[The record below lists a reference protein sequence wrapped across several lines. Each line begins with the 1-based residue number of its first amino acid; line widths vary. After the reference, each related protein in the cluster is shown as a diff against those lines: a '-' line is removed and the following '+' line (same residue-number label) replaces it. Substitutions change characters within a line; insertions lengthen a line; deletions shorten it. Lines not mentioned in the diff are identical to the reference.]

1 MFHRNQNSSHQTWST
16 YWSINKRHS
25 LMTEGHCGSK
35 GHRCIFCVIY
45 CKINYSYFLEISHR
59 RQKFCRITKN
69 FFWLRY
75 FRLIWLCAPSWR
87 DLGVDLRKKIKIF
100 FEDCKSLKFTDG
112 RFECSSRQVGF
123 RGEPDSW
130 QNRQSHSLN
139 TLRLKLRT
147 CAGNAVCCSGRLA
160 GISIKNLHSCVE
172 VLGKRT
178 LFSLKTFSFTVL
190 RT

>member
-1 MFHRNQNSSHQTWST
+1 MSNF
-16 YWSINKRHS
+16 
-25 LMTEGHCGSK
+25 LHCLHEVHK
-35 GHRCIFCVIY
+35 
-45 CKINYSYFLEISHR
+45 
-59 RQKFCRITKN
+59 
-69 FFWLRY
+69 
-75 FRLIWLCAPSWR
+75 SWR

-100 FEDCKSLKFTDG
+100 FERCKSLKLTDG
-112 RFECSSRQVGF
+112 IFECSSGQAGF

-147 CAGNAVCCSGRLA
+147 CAGYVVCCFGRVS

-172 VLGKRT
+172 VLGKLP